1 MTTDNYEAAS
11 SRLAT
16 PMKVKDAL
24 PRIFQRAY
32 PVLDPQTKMLS
43 AMSLLRFQEIDA
55 LPLSFEPGER
65 RQRAVF
71 GSSSLARLILVRP
84 EQLGS
89 FLERPCTDASEPIA
103 TVRAT
108 QDLATLLETFAET
121 RFGFAR
127 VEERTGVGALAS
139 LTDVMELYETGAI
152 ATGLTVKDVGTPI
165 FSMPGEASLRKAL
178 QEMFRKRFR
187 RVFVSGSRRFI
198 SDREMIGH
206 VFSPGVLGAILQKRE
221 GPKEVLEIPVS
232 EVKRVTAKEVRP
244 ETPLKEAARALRSE
258 RRGQC
263 LVFDHTVVTPWDVV
277 MKPWVAGELELETD
291 LRDGGP
297 RSR

>member
-1 MTTDNYEAAS
+1 MTTDNYEGTS

-32 PVLDPQTKMLS
+32 PVIEPQTKMLS
-43 AMSLLRFQEIDA
+43 AMSLLRFHEIDA
-55 LPLSFEPGER
+55 LPLSFEPGEK

-71 GSSSLARLILVRP
+71 GSSSLARLILVGP

-89 FLERPCTDASEPIA
+89 FLGRPCADASEPLA

-108 QDLATLLETFAET
+108 QDLATLLETFAKT
-121 RFGFAR
+121 RYGFAR

-139 LTDVMELYETGAI
+139 LTDVLELYETGVV
-152 ATGLTVKDVGTPI
+152 TTSLSVKDVGTPI
-165 FSMPGEASLRKAL
+165 SSMPSDTSLRKAL

-187 RVFVSGSRRFI
+187 RVFVSGSRGFV

-206 VFSPGVLGAILQKRE
+206 VFSPGVLGQILQRRK
-221 GPKEVLEIPVS
+221 GPKEVLEITVS
-232 EVKRVTAKEVRP
+232 EVKRVMAKEVPPGTTLR
-244 ETPLKEAARALRSE
+244 KAARALRAES
-258 RRGQC
+258 RGQC
-263 LVFDHTVVTPWDVV
+263 LVFDHMVVTPWDVV
-277 MKPWVAGELELETD
+277 MKPWMAGELEL
-291 LRDGGP
+291 
-297 RSR
+297 